1 LLAAVPAIVEPI
13 FLPGSDIVFSVPLP
27 DLVVVIF
34 DASAMVRIVLPLVR
48 GDLWLIDVD
57 LIVFV
62 DVDIDVAAA
71 PVAVTPAPDG

>member
-1 LLAAVPAIVEPI
+1 MPAIVEP
-13 FLPGSDIVFSVPLP
+13 LSLAGSDVVFGVSLP